1 MQLIVLLFI
10 IQLCVISTLPCF
22 NTLRLL
28 FRTPDS
34 WQINVKLLLYK
45 LFSLEVGGFF
55 VKYFSLKFEH
65 SVIFSH
71 WKLGSLSSWRWKTRE
86 QPFVHCELTFTIN
99 FKSKQTTSRIY
110 FPFFLE
116 VGFRLLHVKVPCEY
130 VSESGKKSWIYGKE
144 RSGEMM
150 EGQMKVKVFSG
161 ALRNGGWMLRIRSH
175 RSMRQPLVNG
185 RVGGSGG
192 YWLCKWKRNSNR
204 Q

>member
-1 MQLIVLLFI
+1 MVFFL
-10 IQLCVISTLPCF
+10 
-22 NTLRLL
+22 
-28 FRTPDS
+28 
-34 WQINVKLLLYK
+34 
-45 LFSLEVGGFF
+45 GGFF

-71 WKLGSLSSWRWKTRE
+71 WKLGSLSLLGDEKRGSNHLSIVNLPLPSISKANK
-86 QPFVHCELTFTIN
+86 QLQGYISLF
-99 FKSKQTTSRIY
+99 FK
-110 FPFFLE
+110 E
-116 VGFRLLHVKVPCEY
+116 VGFRFLRVKIPCEY
-130 VSESGKKSWIYGKE
+130 VMKLWIYGKE

>member
-1 MQLIVLLFI
+1 MVFFL
-10 IQLCVISTLPCF
+10 
-22 NTLRLL
+22 
-28 FRTPDS
+28 
-34 WQINVKLLLYK
+34 
-45 LFSLEVGGFF
+45 GGFF

-71 WKLGSLSSWRWKTRE
+71 WKLGSLSLLGDEKRGSNHLSIVNL
-86 QPFVHCELTFTIN
+86 PLPSI
-99 FKSKQTTSRIY
+99 SKANKQLLEYIS
-110 FPFFLE
+110 PFFK
-116 VGFRLLHVKVPCEY
+116 RLVSDCCVWKFLVNMLMKVKL
-130 VSESGKKSWIYGKE
+130 WIYGKE